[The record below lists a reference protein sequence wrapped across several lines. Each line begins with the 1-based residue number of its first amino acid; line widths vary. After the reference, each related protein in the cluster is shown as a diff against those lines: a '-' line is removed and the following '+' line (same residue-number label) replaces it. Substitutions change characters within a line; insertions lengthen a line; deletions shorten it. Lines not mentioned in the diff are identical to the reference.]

1 MKKFDVYYVKL
12 TGKGSEQTGSR
23 PCVII
28 QNNIG
33 NSFAPTTIVV
43 PITTKL
49 KKSLPTHLHIEETFV
64 SGDIMF
70 EQITVIDK
78 SRLVNY
84 LGELNDKYHKQ
95 VNEKI
100 KISLGLE
107 E

>member
-12 TGKGSEQTGSR
+12 TGKGSEQTGLR

-28 QNNIG
+28 QNDIG
-33 NSFAPTTIVV
+33 NSFAPTTIIT

-49 KKSLPTHLHIEETFV
+49 KKSLPTHLPIEENFV
-64 SGDIMF
+64 SGSIMF

-78 SRLVNY
+78 SRIKNY
-84 LGELNDKYHKQ
+84 LGQLSNKYHKQ
-95 VNEKI
+95 VNDKI

-107 E
+107 D